1 MVTSG
6 PMELNKTSG
15 NYAINNVLT
24 GMTCFIGVL
33 LNQSDVLFGINISL
47 ADFITVLFIAALINY
62 NLFHVSSTHVLVFLL
77 FSVVIFINAVFV
89 IPNVY
94 HIPIAA
100 ESVLTDYIKVLVS
113 FLYFLVGYL
122 IAKNNLSR
130 PLFKWFAIAAAA
142 IGFLGIIF
150 SLVPVPQMAELLFY
164 EQVRLKGLMNDPNYF
179 SVIQCSAIAIMLRY
193 KPISSAVKISSIAIL
208 ILSIFSS
215 GSKTGFLTLGCV
227 LMFIVFNNF
236 LEGKIE
242 VKKLISFLLFLFVV
256 FTFLPNLQ
264 TILSGFLEIVSDKF
278 PVFSRVELLLTD
290 FDQAVTAN
298 GSGREEQWVIAMDLI
313 QEFPLLGVGNTANYL
328 TVVQGMS
335 PMGNL
340 AHNTYLQ
347 MAGEWG
353 IPVTLFMA
361 YYITRVFLIPVSKNE
376 NKQIHLMT
384 KEMLAAFLVSS
395 LSLSFNNSRIFWLL
409 LGMAVW
415 YSIEAKEKWVQQ
427 THKDGGQ
434 YNWRDMNEEND

>member
-1 MVTSG
+1 MMVSR
-6 PMELNKTSG
+6 PIELGKSTKSSTG
-15 NYAINNVLT
+15 SSVLIV
-24 GMTCFIGVL
+24 MTCFIGAL
-33 LNQSDVLFGINISL
+33 LNQSDVLFGMNISL
-47 ADFITVLFIAALINY
+47 ADFFIVLFIGALINY
-62 NLFHVSSTHVLVFLL
+62 NLFHISSTHILVFLL

-89 IPNVY
+89 IPNLYQIPVY
-94 HIPIAA
+94 AGA
-100 ESVLTDYIKVLVS
+100 VLTDYIKVVVS

-122 IAKNNLSR
+122 IAKNGLSQT
-130 PLFKWFAIAAAA
+130 LFKWFAIAAV
-142 IGFLGIIF
+142 ILGCLGIIF
-150 SLVPVPQMAELLFY
+150 SLVPIPQMVDLLFY

-179 SVIQCSAIAIMLRY
+179 SVIQCAAIAILLRY
-193 KPISSAVKISSIAIL
+193 KPLPSLFKIGSISIL

-215 GSKTGFLTLGCV
+215 GSKTGFLTLGCLLV
-227 LMFIVFNNF
+227 FWMFNTF

-242 VKKLISFLLFLFVV
+242 VRKLIFNLICLFVV
-256 FTFLPNLQ
+256 FFFLPNIQ
-264 TILSGFLEIVSDKF
+264 AILSSFLEMISDKF

-353 IPVTLFMA
+353 IPITLFMM
-361 YYITRVFLIPVSKNE
+361 YYITRVFFISVSKGK
-376 NKQIHLMT
+376 NKQVHLTT
-384 KEMLAAFLVSS
+384 KEMLVAFLVSS

-415 YSIEAKEKWVQQ
+415 YSVELKEKNH
-427 THKDGGQ
+427 TTKTD
-434 YNWRDMNEEND
+434 R

>member
-1 MVTSG
+1 MMVSR
-6 PMELNKTSG
+6 PIELGKSTKSSTG
-15 NYAINNVLT
+15 SSVLIV
-24 GMTCFIGVL
+24 MTCFIGAL
-33 LNQSDVLFGINISL
+33 LNQSDVLFGMNISL
-47 ADFITVLFIAALINY
+47 ADFFIVLFIGALINY
-62 NLFHVSSTHVLVFLL
+62 NLFHISSTHILVFLL

-89 IPNVY
+89 IPNLYQIPVY
-94 HIPIAA
+94 AGA
-100 ESVLTDYIKVLVS
+100 VLTDYIKVVVS

-122 IAKNNLSR
+122 IAKNGLSQT
-130 PLFKWFAIAAAA
+130 LFKWLAIAAV
-142 IGFLGIIF
+142 ILGCLGIIF
-150 SLVPVPQMAELLFY
+150 SLVPIPQMVDLLFY

-179 SVIQCSAIAIMLRY
+179 SVIQCAAIAILLRY
-193 KPISSAVKISSIAIL
+193 KPLPSLFKIGSISIL

-215 GSKTGFLTLGCV
+215 GSKTGFLTLGCLLV
-227 LMFIVFNNF
+227 FWMFNTF

-242 VKKLISFLLFLFVV
+242 VRKLIFNLICLFVV
-256 FTFLPNLQ
+256 FFFLPNIQ
-264 TILSGFLEIVSDKF
+264 AILSSFLEMISDKF

-353 IPVTLFMA
+353 IPITLFMM
-361 YYITRVFLIPVSKNE
+361 YYITRVFFISVSKGK
-376 NKQIHLMT
+376 NKQVHLTT
-384 KEMLAAFLVSS
+384 KEMLVAFLVSS

-415 YSIEAKEKWVQQ
+415 YSVELKEKNH
-427 THKDGGQ
+427 TTKTD
-434 YNWRDMNEEND
+434 R

>member
-1 MVTSG
+1 MMVSR
-6 PMELNKTSG
+6 PIELGKSTKSSTG
-15 NYAINNVLT
+15 SSVLIV
-24 GMTCFIGVL
+24 MTCFIGAL
-33 LNQSDVLFGINISL
+33 LNQSDVLFGMNISL
-47 ADFITVLFIAALINY
+47 ADFFIVLFIGALINY
-62 NLFHVSSTHVLVFLL
+62 NLFHISSTHILVFLL

-89 IPNVY
+89 IPNLYQIPVY
-94 HIPIAA
+94 AGA
-100 ESVLTDYIKVLVS
+100 VLTDYIKVVVS

-122 IAKNNLSR
+122 IAKNGLSQT
-130 PLFKWFAIAAAA
+130 LFKWFAIAAV
-142 IGFLGIIF
+142 ILGCLGIIF
-150 SLVPVPQMAELLFY
+150 SLVPIPQMVDLLFY

-179 SVIQCSAIAIMLRY
+179 SAIQCAAIAILLRY
-193 KPISSAVKISSIAIL
+193 KPLPSLFKIGSISIL

-215 GSKTGFLTLGCV
+215 GSKTGFLTLGCLLV
-227 LMFIVFNNF
+227 FWMFNTF

-242 VKKLISFLLFLFVV
+242 VRKLIFNLICLFVV
-256 FTFLPNLQ
+256 FFFLPNIQ
-264 TILSGFLEIVSDKF
+264 AILSSFLEMISDKF

-298 GSGREEQWVIAMDLI
+298 GSGREEQWVIAVDLI

-353 IPVTLFMA
+353 IPITLFMM
-361 YYITRVFLIPVSKNE
+361 YYITRVFFISVSKGK
-376 NKQIHLMT
+376 NKQVHLTT
-384 KEMLAAFLVSS
+384 KEMLVAFLVSS

-415 YSIEAKEKWVQQ
+415 YSVELKEKNH
-427 THKDGGQ
+427 TTKTD
-434 YNWRDMNEEND
+434 R

>member
-1 MVTSG
+1 MMVSR
-6 PMELNKTSG
+6 PIELGKSTKSSTG
-15 NYAINNVLT
+15 SSVLIV
-24 GMTCFIGVL
+24 MTYFIGAL
-33 LNQSDVLFGINISL
+33 LNQSDVLFGMNISL
-47 ADFITVLFIAALINY
+47 ADFFIVLFIGALINY
-62 NLFHVSSTHVLVFLL
+62 NLFHISSTHILVFLL

-89 IPNVY
+89 IPNLYQIPVY
-94 HIPIAA
+94 AGA
-100 ESVLTDYIKVLVS
+100 VLTDYIKVVVS

-122 IAKNNLSR
+122 IAKNGLSQT
-130 PLFKWFAIAAAA
+130 LFKWFAIAAV
-142 IGFLGIIF
+142 ILGCLGIIF
-150 SLVPVPQMAELLFY
+150 SLVPIPQMVDLLFY

-179 SVIQCSAIAIMLRY
+179 SVIQCAAIAILLRY
-193 KPISSAVKISSIAIL
+193 KPLPSLFKIGSISIL

-215 GSKTGFLTLGCV
+215 GSKTGFLTLGCLLV
-227 LMFIVFNNF
+227 FWMFNTF

-242 VKKLISFLLFLFVV
+242 VRKLIFNLICLFVV
-256 FTFLPNLQ
+256 FFFLPNIQ
-264 TILSGFLEIVSDKF
+264 AILSSFLEMISDKF

-353 IPVTLFMA
+353 IPITLFMM
-361 YYITRVFLIPVSKNE
+361 YYITRVFFISVSKGK
-376 NKQIHLMT
+376 NKQVHLTT
-384 KEMLAAFLVSS
+384 KEMLVAFLVSS

-415 YSIEAKEKWVQQ
+415 YSVELKEKNH
-427 THKDGGQ
+427 TTKKD
-434 YNWRDMNEEND
+434 R

>member
-1 MVTSG
+1 MMVSR
-6 PMELNKTSG
+6 PIELGKSTKSSTG
-15 NYAINNVLT
+15 SSVLIV
-24 GMTCFIGVL
+24 MTCFIGAL
-33 LNQSDVLFGINISL
+33 LNQSDVLFGMNISL
-47 ADFITVLFIAALINY
+47 ADFFIVLFIGALINY
-62 NLFHVSSTHVLVFLL
+62 NLFHISSTHILVFLL

-89 IPNVY
+89 IPNLYQIPVY
-94 HIPIAA
+94 AGA
-100 ESVLTDYIKVLVS
+100 VLTDYIKVVVS

-122 IAKNNLSR
+122 IAKNGLSQT
-130 PLFKWFAIAAAA
+130 LFKWFAIAAV
-142 IGFLGIIF
+142 ILGCLGIIF
-150 SLVPVPQMAELLFY
+150 SLVPIPQMVDLLFY

-179 SVIQCSAIAIMLRY
+179 SVIQCAAIAILLRY
-193 KPISSAVKISSIAIL
+193 KPLPSLFKIGSISIL

-215 GSKTGFLTLGCV
+215 GSKTGFLTLGCLLV
-227 LMFIVFNNF
+227 FWMFNTF

-242 VKKLISFLLFLFVV
+242 VRKLIFNLICLFVV
-256 FTFLPNLQ
+256 FFFLPNIQ
-264 TILSGFLEIVSDKF
+264 AILSSFLEIISDKF

-353 IPVTLFMA
+353 IPITLFMM
-361 YYITRVFLIPVSKNE
+361 YYITRVFFISVSKGK
-376 NKQIHLMT
+376 NKQVHLTT
-384 KEMLAAFLVSS
+384 KEMLVAFLVSS

-415 YSIEAKEKWVQQ
+415 YSVELKEKNH
-427 THKDGGQ
+427 TTKTD
-434 YNWRDMNEEND
+434 R

>member
-1 MVTSG
+1 MMVSR
-6 PMELNKTSG
+6 PIELGKSTKSSTG
-15 NYAINNVLT
+15 SSVLIV
-24 GMTCFIGVL
+24 MTCFIGAL
-33 LNQSDVLFGINISL
+33 LNQSDVLFGMNISL
-47 ADFITVLFIAALINY
+47 ADFFIVLFIGALINY
-62 NLFHVSSTHVLVFLL
+62 NLFHISSTHILMFLL

-89 IPNVY
+89 IPNLYQIPVY
-94 HIPIAA
+94 AGA
-100 ESVLTDYIKVLVS
+100 VLTDYIKVVVS

-122 IAKNNLSR
+122 IAKNGLSQT
-130 PLFKWFAIAAAA
+130 LFKWFAIAAV
-142 IGFLGIIF
+142 ILGCLGIIF
-150 SLVPVPQMAELLFY
+150 SLVPIPQMVDLLFY

-179 SVIQCSAIAIMLRY
+179 SVIQCAAIAILLRY
-193 KPISSAVKISSIAIL
+193 KPLPSLFKIGSISIL

-215 GSKTGFLTLGCV
+215 GSKTGFLTLGCLLV
-227 LMFIVFNNF
+227 FWMFNTF

-242 VKKLISFLLFLFVV
+242 VRKLIFNLICLFVV
-256 FTFLPNLQ
+256 FFFLPNIQ
-264 TILSGFLEIVSDKF
+264 AILSSFLEMISDKF

-298 GSGREEQWVIAMDLI
+298 GSGREEQWVIAVDLI

-353 IPVTLFMA
+353 IPITLFMM
-361 YYITRVFLIPVSKNE
+361 YYITRVFFISVSKGK
-376 NKQIHLMT
+376 NKQVHLTT
-384 KEMLAAFLVSS
+384 KEMLVAFLVSS

-415 YSIEAKEKWVQQ
+415 YSVELKEKNH
-427 THKDGGQ
+427 TTKTD
-434 YNWRDMNEEND
+434 R

>member
-1 MVTSG
+1 MMVSR
-6 PMELNKTSG
+6 PIELGKSTKSSTG
-15 NYAINNVLT
+15 SSVLIV
-24 GMTCFIGVL
+24 MTCFIGAL
-33 LNQSDVLFGINISL
+33 LNQSDVLFGMNISL
-47 ADFITVLFIAALINY
+47 ADFFIVLFIGALINY
-62 NLFHVSSTHVLVFLL
+62 NLFHISSTHILVFLL

-89 IPNVY
+89 IPNLYQIPVY
-94 HIPIAA
+94 AGA
-100 ESVLTDYIKVLVS
+100 VLTDYIKVVVS

-122 IAKNNLSR
+122 IAKNGLSQT
-130 PLFKWFAIAAAA
+130 LFKWFAIAAV
-142 IGFLGIIF
+142 ILGCLGIIF
-150 SLVPVPQMAELLFY
+150 SLVPIPQMVDLLFY

-179 SVIQCSAIAIMLRY
+179 SVIQCSAIAILLRY
-193 KPISSAVKISSIAIL
+193 KPLPSLFKIGSISIL

-215 GSKTGFLTLGCV
+215 GSKTGFLTLGCLLV
-227 LMFIVFNNF
+227 FWMFNTF

-242 VKKLISFLLFLFVV
+242 VRKLIFNLICLFVV
-256 FTFLPNLQ
+256 FFFLPNIQ
-264 TILSGFLEIVSDKF
+264 AILSSFLEMISDKF

-353 IPVTLFMA
+353 IPITLFMM
-361 YYITRVFLIPVSKNE
+361 YYITRVFFISVSKGK
-376 NKQIHLMT
+376 NKQVHLTT
-384 KEMLAAFLVSS
+384 KEMLVAFLVSS

-415 YSIEAKEKWVQQ
+415 YSVELKEKNH
-427 THKDGGQ
+427 TTKTD
-434 YNWRDMNEEND
+434 R

>member
-1 MVTSG
+1 MMVSRPIDLGKSTKS
-6 PMELNKTSG
+6 S
-15 NYAINNVLT
+15 ARSSVLIV
-24 GMTCFIGVL
+24 MTCFIGAL
-33 LNQSDVLFGINISL
+33 LNQSDVLFGMNISL
-47 ADFITVLFIAALINY
+47 ADFFIVLFIGALINY
-62 NLFHVSSTHVLVFLL
+62 NLFHISSTHILVFLL

-89 IPNVY
+89 IPNLYQIPVY
-94 HIPIAA
+94 AGA
-100 ESVLTDYIKVLVS
+100 VLTDYIKVVVS

-122 IAKNNLSR
+122 IAKNGLSQT
-130 PLFKWFAIAAAA
+130 LFKWFAIAAVLL
-142 IGFLGIIF
+142 GGLGIIF
-150 SLVPVPQMAELLFY
+150 SLVPIPQMVDLLFY

-179 SVIQCSAIAIMLRY
+179 SVIQCAAIAILLRY
-193 KPISSAVKISSIAIL
+193 KSLPRLFKIGSISIL

-215 GSKTGFLTLGCV
+215 GSKTGFLTLGCLLV
-227 LMFIVFNNF
+227 FWMFNTF

-242 VKKLISFLLFLFVV
+242 VKKLIFNLICLFVV
-256 FTFLPNLQ
+256 FFFLPNIQ
-264 TILSGFLEIVSDKF
+264 VILSSFLEMISDKF

-298 GSGREEQWVIAMDLI
+298 GSGREEQWIIAMDLI

-353 IPVTLFMA
+353 LPVTLFMI
-361 YYITRVFLIPVSKNE
+361 YYITRVFFVPVSKGK
-376 NKQIHLMT
+376 NKQVHLTT
-384 KEMLAAFLVSS
+384 KEMLVAFLVSS

-409 LGMAVW
+409 LGMAIW
-415 YSIEAKEKWVQQ
+415 YSVELKEKTTQQ
-427 THKDGGQ
+427 NQTDEGQ
-434 YNWRDMNEEND
+434 NKRRDMDEKYD

>member
-1 MVTSG
+1 MMVSR
-6 PMELNKTSG
+6 PIELGKSTKSSTG
-15 NYAINNVLT
+15 SSVLIV
-24 GMTCFIGVL
+24 MTCFIGAL
-33 LNQSDVLFGINISL
+33 LNQSDVLFGMNISL
-47 ADFITVLFIAALINY
+47 ADFFIVLFIGALINY
-62 NLFHVSSTHVLVFLL
+62 NLFHVSSTHILVFLL

-89 IPNVY
+89 IPNLYQIPVY
-94 HIPIAA
+94 AGA
-100 ESVLTDYIKVLVS
+100 VLTDYIKVVVS

-122 IAKNNLSR
+122 IAKNGLSQK
-130 PLFKWFAIAAAA
+130 LFKWFAIAAV
-142 IGFLGIIF
+142 ILGCLGIIF
-150 SLVPVPQMAELLFY
+150 SLVPIPQMVDLLFY

-179 SVIQCSAIAIMLRY
+179 SVIQCAAIAILLRY
-193 KPISSAVKISSIAIL
+193 KPLPSLFKIGSISIL

-215 GSKTGFLTLGCV
+215 GSKTGFLTLGCLLV
-227 LMFIVFNNF
+227 FWMFNTF

-242 VKKLISFLLFLFVV
+242 VRKLIFNLICLFVV
-256 FTFLPNLQ
+256 FFFLPNIQ
-264 TILSGFLEIVSDKF
+264 AILSSSLEMISDKF

-353 IPVTLFMA
+353 IPITLFMM
-361 YYITRVFLIPVSKNE
+361 YYITRVFFISVSKGK
-376 NKQIHLMT
+376 NKQVHLTT
-384 KEMLAAFLVSS
+384 KEMLVAFLVSS

-415 YSIEAKEKWVQQ
+415 YSVELKEKNH
-427 THKDGGQ
+427 TTKTD
-434 YNWRDMNEEND
+434 R

>member
-1 MVTSG
+1 M
-6 PMELNKTSG
+6 
-15 NYAINNVLT
+15 
-24 GMTCFIGVL
+24 
-33 LNQSDVLFGINISL
+33 
-47 ADFITVLFIAALINY
+47 
-62 NLFHVSSTHVLVFLL
+62 
-77 FSVVIFINAVFV
+77 
-89 IPNVY
+89 
-94 HIPIAA
+94 
-100 ESVLTDYIKVLVS
+100 
-113 FLYFLVGYL
+113 VGYL
-122 IAKNNLSR
+122 IAKNNLSQT
-130 PLFKWFAIAAAA
+130 LFKWFAIAAVLL
-142 IGFLGIIF
+142 GCLGIVF
-150 SLVPVPQMAELLFY
+150 SLAPVPQMVDLLFY

-179 SVIQCSAIAIMLRY
+179 SVIQCAAIAILLRY
-193 KPISSAVKISSIAIL
+193 KPLPSFLKFGSISIL

-215 GSKTGFLTLGCV
+215 GSKTGFLTLGCLLV
-227 LMFIVFNNF
+227 FWMFNTF

-242 VKKLISFLLFLFVV
+242 VRKLIFNLICLFVV
-256 FTFLPNLQ
+256 FFFLPNIQ
-264 TILSGFLEIVSDKF
+264 AILSSFLEMISDKF

-353 IPVTLFMA
+353 IPITLFMM
-361 YYITRVFLIPVSKNE
+361 YYITRVFFISVSKGK
-376 NKQIHLMT
+376 NKQVHLTT
-384 KEMLAAFLVSS
+384 KEMLVAFLVSS

-415 YSIEAKEKWVQQ
+415 YSVELKEKNH
-427 THKDGGQ
+427 TTKTD
-434 YNWRDMNEEND
+434 R

>member
-1 MVTSG
+1 MMVSR
-6 PMELNKTSG
+6 PIELGKSTKSSTG
-15 NYAINNVLT
+15 SSVLIV
-24 GMTCFIGVL
+24 MTCFIGAL
-33 LNQSDVLFGINISL
+33 LNQSDVLFGMNISL
-47 ADFITVLFIAALINY
+47 ADFFIVLFIGALINY
-62 NLFHVSSTHVLVFLL
+62 NLFHISSTHILVFLL

-89 IPNVY
+89 IPNLYQIPVY
-94 HIPIAA
+94 AGA
-100 ESVLTDYIKVLVS
+100 VLTDYIKVVVS

-122 IAKNNLSR
+122 IAKNGLSQT
-130 PLFKWFAIAAAA
+130 LFKWFAIAAV
-142 IGFLGIIF
+142 ILGCLGIIF
-150 SLVPVPQMAELLFY
+150 SLVPIPQMVDLLFY

-179 SVIQCSAIAIMLRY
+179 SVIQCAAIAILLRY
-193 KPISSAVKISSIAIL
+193 KPLPSLFKIGSISIL

-215 GSKTGFLTLGCV
+215 GSKTGFLTLGCLLV
-227 LMFIVFNNF
+227 FWMFNTF

-242 VKKLISFLLFLFVV
+242 VRKLIFNLICLFVV
-256 FTFLPNLQ
+256 FFFLPNIQ
-264 TILSGFLEIVSDKF
+264 AILSSFLEMISDKF

-328 TVVQGMS
+328 TIVQGMS

-353 IPVTLFMA
+353 IPITLFMM
-361 YYITRVFLIPVSKNE
+361 YYITRVFFISVSKGK
-376 NKQIHLMT
+376 NKQVHLTT
-384 KEMLAAFLVSS
+384 KEMLVAFLVSS

-415 YSIEAKEKWVQQ
+415 YSVELKEKNH
-427 THKDGGQ
+427 TTKTD
-434 YNWRDMNEEND
+434 R

>member
-1 MVTSG
+1 MMVSRPIKLDETT
-6 PMELNKTSG
+6 E
-15 NYAINNVLT
+15 NYSINSVLIVLT
-24 GMTCFIGVL
+24 GFIGAL
-33 LNQSDVLFGINISL
+33 LNQSDVLFGMNISL
-47 ADFITVLFIAALINY
+47 ADFLIVLFIGALINY
-62 NLFHVSSTHVLVFLL
+62 NLFHVSSAHILVFLL
-77 FSVVIFINAVFV
+77 FSVVIFVNAVFV
-89 IPNVY
+89 IPNMY
-94 HIPIAA
+94 HIPVYAGT
-100 ESVLTDYIKVLVS
+100 VLTDYIKVVVS

-122 IAKNNLSR
+122 IAKNNLSQT
-130 PLFKWFAIAAAA
+130 LFKWFAIAAVLL
-142 IGFLGIIF
+142 GCLGIVF
-150 SLVPVPQMAELLFY
+150 SLAPVPQMVDLLFY

-179 SVIQCSAIAIMLRY
+179 SVIQCAAIAIILRY
-193 KPISSAVKISSIAIL
+193 KPLPSFLKFGSISIL

-215 GSKTGFLTLGCV
+215 GSKTGFLTLGCLLV
-227 LMFIVFNNF
+227 FWMFNTF

-242 VKKLISFLLFLFVV
+242 VKKLIFNLFCLFV
-256 FTFLPNLQ
+256 FFFFLPNIQ
-264 TILSGFLEIVSDKF
+264 TVLSNFLEMISDKF

-328 TVVQGMS
+328 TVVRGMS

-353 IPVTLFMA
+353 IPVTLFMM
-361 YYITRVFLIPVSKNE
+361 YYMIRVFFIRVSKGK
-376 NKQIHLMT
+376 NKQNHLTT
-384 KEMLAAFLVSS
+384 KEMLVAFLVSS

-415 YSIEAKEKWVQQ
+415 YSIEVRERITQQKQKDVEQNKRRDLDEKY
-427 THKDGGQ
+427 D
-434 YNWRDMNEEND
+434 

>member
-1 MVTSG
+1 MMISR
-6 PMELNKTSG
+6 PMELKKTSG
-15 NYAINNVLT
+15 NSAVNTVLV
-24 GMTCFIGVL
+24 GMTCFIGAL

-47 ADFITVLFIAALINY
+47 ADFIIVLFIAALINY
-62 NLFHVSSTHVLVFLL
+62 NLFHVSSTHILVFLL
-77 FSVVIFINAVFV
+77 FSVVIFVNAVFI
-89 IPNVY
+89 IPNLY
-94 HIPIAA
+94 QIPIEAGT
-100 ESVLTDYIKVLVS
+100 VLTDYIKVLVS

-122 IAKNNLSR
+122 VAKNGLSR
-130 PLFKWFAIAAAA
+130 PLFKWFAIAAVV
-142 IGFLGIIF
+142 IGCLGIIF
-150 SLVPVPQMAELLFY
+150 SLVPVPQMVELLFY

-179 SVIQCSAIAIMLRY
+179 SVIQCAAIAIILRH
-193 KPISSAVKISSIAIL
+193 KPIPSAVKISSIAIL

-215 GSKTGFLTLGCV
+215 GSKTGFLTLGCLLV
-227 LMFIVFNNF
+227 FIVFNNF
-236 LEGKIE
+236 IEGKME
-242 VKKLISFLLFLFVV
+242 VKKLISYLLLLFVV

-264 TILSGFLEIVSDKF
+264 TILSGFLEIVSEKF

-313 QEFPLLGVGNTANYL
+313 QEFPLFGVGNTANYL

-353 IPVTLFMA
+353 LPVTLFMA
-361 YYITRVFLIPVSKNE
+361 YYIIRVFLIPVFNGR
-376 NKQIHLMT
+376 NKQVHLTT

-434 YNWRDMNEEND
+434 YNWRDMNEEYD

>member
-1 MVTSG
+1 MMVSR
-6 PMELNKTSG
+6 PIELGKSTKSSTG
-15 NYAINNVLT
+15 SSVLIV
-24 GMTCFIGVL
+24 MTCFIGAL
-33 LNQSDVLFGINISL
+33 LNQSDVLFGMNISL
-47 ADFITVLFIAALINY
+47 ADFFIVLFIGALINY
-62 NLFHVSSTHVLVFLL
+62 NLFHISSTHILVFLL

-89 IPNVY
+89 IPNLYQIPVY
-94 HIPIAA
+94 AGA
-100 ESVLTDYIKVLVS
+100 VLTDYIKVVVS

-122 IAKNNLSR
+122 IAKNGLSQT
-130 PLFKWFAIAAAA
+130 LFKWFAIAAV
-142 IGFLGIIF
+142 ILGCLGIIF
-150 SLVPVPQMAELLFY
+150 SLVPIPQMVDLLFY

-179 SVIQCSAIAIMLRY
+179 SVIQCAAIAILLRY
-193 KPISSAVKISSIAIL
+193 KPLPSLFKIGSISIL

-215 GSKTGFLTLGCV
+215 GSKTGFLTLGCLLV
-227 LMFIVFNNF
+227 FWMFNTF

-242 VKKLISFLLFLFVV
+242 VRKLIFNLICLFVV
-256 FTFLPNLQ
+256 FFFLPNIQ
-264 TILSGFLEIVSDKF
+264 AILSSFLEMISDKF

-353 IPVTLFMA
+353 IPITLFMM
-361 YYITRVFLIPVSKNE
+361 YYITRVFFISVSKGK
-376 NKQIHLMT
+376 NKQVHLTT
-384 KEMLAAFLVSS
+384 KEMLVAFLVSS

-415 YSIEAKEKWVQQ
+415 YSVELKEKKH
-427 THKDGGQ
+427 TTKTD
-434 YNWRDMNEEND
+434 R

>member
-1 MVTSG
+1 MMVSR
-6 PMELNKTSG
+6 PIELGKSTKSSTG
-15 NYAINNVLT
+15 SSVLIV
-24 GMTCFIGVL
+24 MTCFIGAL
-33 LNQSDVLFGINISL
+33 LNQSDVLFGMNISL
-47 ADFITVLFIAALINY
+47 ADFFIVLFIGALINY
-62 NLFHVSSTHVLVFLL
+62 NLFHISSTHILVFLL

-89 IPNVY
+89 IPNLYQIPVY
-94 HIPIAA
+94 AGA
-100 ESVLTDYIKVLVS
+100 VLTDYIKVVVS

-122 IAKNNLSR
+122 IAKNGLSQT
-130 PLFKWFAIAAAA
+130 LFKWFAIAAV
-142 IGFLGIIF
+142 ILGCLGIIF
-150 SLVPVPQMAELLFY
+150 SLVPIPQMVDLLFY
-164 EQVRLKGLMNDPNYF
+164 KQVRLKGLMNDPNYF
-179 SVIQCSAIAIMLRY
+179 SVIQCAAIAILLRY
-193 KPISSAVKISSIAIL
+193 KPLPSLFKIGSISIL

-215 GSKTGFLTLGCV
+215 GSKTGFLTLGCLLV
-227 LMFIVFNNF
+227 FWMFNTF

-242 VKKLISFLLFLFVV
+242 VRKLIFNLICLFVV
-256 FTFLPNLQ
+256 FFFLPNIQ
-264 TILSGFLEIVSDKF
+264 AILSSFLEMISDKF

-353 IPVTLFMA
+353 IPITLFMM
-361 YYITRVFLIPVSKNE
+361 YYITRVFFISVSKGK
-376 NKQIHLMT
+376 NKQVHLTT
-384 KEMLAAFLVSS
+384 KEMLVAFLVSS

-415 YSIEAKEKWVQQ
+415 YSVELKEKNH
-427 THKDGGQ
+427 TTKTD
-434 YNWRDMNEEND
+434 R

>member
-1 MVTSG
+1 MMVSR
-6 PMELNKTSG
+6 PIELGKSTKSSTG
-15 NYAINNVLT
+15 SSVLIV
-24 GMTCFIGVL
+24 MTCFIGAL
-33 LNQSDVLFGINISL
+33 LNQSDVLFGMNISL
-47 ADFITVLFIAALINY
+47 ADFFIVLFIGALINY
-62 NLFHVSSTHVLVFLL
+62 NLFHISSTHILVFLL

-89 IPNVY
+89 IPNLYQIPVY
-94 HIPIAA
+94 AGA
-100 ESVLTDYIKVLVS
+100 VLTDYIKVVVS

-122 IAKNNLSR
+122 IAKNGLSQT
-130 PLFKWFAIAAAA
+130 LFKWFAIAAV
-142 IGFLGIIF
+142 ILGCLGIIF
-150 SLVPVPQMAELLFY
+150 SLVPIPQMVDLLFY

-179 SVIQCSAIAIMLRY
+179 SVIQCAAIAILLRY
-193 KPISSAVKISSIAIL
+193 KPLPSLFKIGSISIL

-215 GSKTGFLTLGCV
+215 GSKTGFLTLGCLLV
-227 LMFIVFNNF
+227 FWMFNTF

-242 VKKLISFLLFLFVV
+242 VRKLIFNLICLFVV
-256 FTFLPNLQ
+256 FFFLPNIQ
-264 TILSGFLEIVSDKF
+264 AILSSFLEMISDKF

-353 IPVTLFMA
+353 IPITLFMM
-361 YYITRVFLIPVSKNE
+361 YYITRVFFISVSKGK
-376 NKQIHLMT
+376 NKQVHLTT
-384 KEMLAAFLVSS
+384 KEMLVAFLVSS

-415 YSIEAKEKWVQQ
+415 YSVELKEKTTQQ
-427 THKDGGQ
+427 KQTDEEQNK
-434 YNWRDMNEEND
+434 WRDTDEKYD

>member
-1 MVTSG
+1 MMVSRSI
-6 PMELNKTSG
+6 ELGKSTKSSTG
-15 NYAINNVLT
+15 SSVLIV
-24 GMTCFIGVL
+24 MTCFIGAL
-33 LNQSDVLFGINISL
+33 LNQSDVLFGMNISL
-47 ADFITVLFIAALINY
+47 ADFFIVLFIGALINY
-62 NLFHVSSTHVLVFLL
+62 NLFHISSTHILVFLL

-89 IPNVY
+89 IPNLYQIPVY
-94 HIPIAA
+94 AGA
-100 ESVLTDYIKVLVS
+100 VLTDYIKVVVS

-122 IAKNNLSR
+122 IAKNGLSQT
-130 PLFKWFAIAAAA
+130 LFKWFAIAAV
-142 IGFLGIIF
+142 ILGCLGIIF
-150 SLVPVPQMAELLFY
+150 SLVPIPQMVDLLFY

-179 SVIQCSAIAIMLRY
+179 SVIQCAAIAILLRY
-193 KPISSAVKISSIAIL
+193 KPLPSLFKIGSISIL

-215 GSKTGFLTLGCV
+215 GSKTGFLTLGCLLV
-227 LMFIVFNNF
+227 FWMFNTF

-242 VKKLISFLLFLFVV
+242 VRKLIFNLICLFVV
-256 FTFLPNLQ
+256 FFFLPNIQ
-264 TILSGFLEIVSDKF
+264 AILSSFLEMISDKF

-353 IPVTLFMA
+353 IPITLFMM
-361 YYITRVFLIPVSKNE
+361 YYITRVFFISVSKGK
-376 NKQIHLMT
+376 NKQVHLTT
-384 KEMLAAFLVSS
+384 KEMLVAFLVSS

-415 YSIEAKEKWVQQ
+415 YSVELKEKNH
-427 THKDGGQ
+427 TTKTD
-434 YNWRDMNEEND
+434 R

>member
-1 MVTSG
+1 MMVSR
-6 PMELNKTSG
+6 PIELGKSTKSSTG
-15 NYAINNVLT
+15 SSVLIV
-24 GMTCFIGVL
+24 MTCFIGAL
-33 LNQSDVLFGINISL
+33 LNQSDVLFGMNISL
-47 ADFITVLFIAALINY
+47 ADFFIVLFIGALINY
-62 NLFHVSSTHVLVFLL
+62 NLFHISSTHILVFLL

-89 IPNVY
+89 IPNLYQIPVY
-94 HIPIAA
+94 AGA
-100 ESVLTDYIKVLVS
+100 VLTDYIKVVVS

-122 IAKNNLSR
+122 IAKNGLSQT
-130 PLFKWFAIAAAA
+130 LFKWFAIAAV
-142 IGFLGIIF
+142 ILGCLGIIF
-150 SLVPVPQMAELLFY
+150 SLVPIPQMVDLLFY

-179 SVIQCSAIAIMLRY
+179 SVIQCAAIAILLRY
-193 KPISSAVKISSIAIL
+193 KPLPSLFKIGSISIL

-215 GSKTGFLTLGCV
+215 GSKTGFLTLGCLLV
-227 LMFIVFNNF
+227 FWMFNTF

-242 VKKLISFLLFLFVV
+242 VRKLIFNLICLFVV
-256 FTFLPNLQ
+256 FFFLPNIQ
-264 TILSGFLEIVSDKF
+264 AILSSFLEMISDKF

-353 IPVTLFMA
+353 IPITIFMM
-361 YYITRVFLIPVSKNE
+361 YYITRVFFISVSKGK
-376 NKQIHLMT
+376 NKQVHLTT
-384 KEMLAAFLVSS
+384 KEMLVAFLVSS

-415 YSIEAKEKWVQQ
+415 YSVELKEKNH
-427 THKDGGQ
+427 TTKTD
-434 YNWRDMNEEND
+434 R

>member
-1 MVTSG
+1 MMVSR
-6 PMELNKTSG
+6 PIELGKSTKSSTG
-15 NYAINNVLT
+15 SSVLIV
-24 GMTCFIGVL
+24 MTCFIGAL
-33 LNQSDVLFGINISL
+33 LNQSDVLFGMNISL
-47 ADFITVLFIAALINY
+47 ADFFIVLFIGVLINY
-62 NLFHVSSTHVLVFLL
+62 NLFHISSTHILVFLL

-89 IPNVY
+89 IPNLYQIPVY
-94 HIPIAA
+94 AGA
-100 ESVLTDYIKVLVS
+100 VLTDYIKVVVS

-122 IAKNNLSR
+122 IAKNGLSQT
-130 PLFKWFAIAAAA
+130 LFKWFAIAAV
-142 IGFLGIIF
+142 ILGCLGIIF
-150 SLVPVPQMAELLFY
+150 SLVPIPQMVDLLFY

-179 SVIQCSAIAIMLRY
+179 SVIQCAAIAILLRY
-193 KPISSAVKISSIAIL
+193 KPLPSLFKIGSISIL

-215 GSKTGFLTLGCV
+215 GSKTGFLTLGCLLV
-227 LMFIVFNNF
+227 FWMFNTF

-242 VKKLISFLLFLFVV
+242 VRKLIFNLICLFVV
-256 FTFLPNLQ
+256 FFFLPNIQ
-264 TILSGFLEIVSDKF
+264 AILSSFLEMISDKF

-353 IPVTLFMA
+353 IPITLFMM
-361 YYITRVFLIPVSKNE
+361 YYITRVFFISVSKGK
-376 NKQIHLMT
+376 NKQVHLTT
-384 KEMLAAFLVSS
+384 KEMLVAFLVSS

-415 YSIEAKEKWVQQ
+415 YSVELKEKTTQQ
-427 THKDGGQ
+427 KQRDEEQ
-434 YNWRDMNEEND
+434 NKWRDTDEKYD